1 MRQILARADEVIESN
16 DWESWFDVVTE
27 SASETV
33 GAWLPERGVELEC
46 DLADPAIAPSRV
58 NLRSPARPAFVS

>member
-27 SASETV
+27 SASESGRDVRNWHEETID
-33 GAWLPERGVELEC
+33 ARRQPRQFE
-46 DLADPAIAPSRV
+46 ATSAPRV
-58 NLRSPARPAFVS
+58 AS